1 MTLIGVERAVEQ
13 RSDEEILAS
22 LGLKIETLRG
32 RRVLI
37 FGTNPELIKIFEN
50 ANLVAEAPNKKIS
63 FEVIDQEN
71 TIKDEAQLPL
81 KLEAEDGSA
90 DFILDIRT
98 PDQLP
103 ENAYTIESYRE
114 IFRVMKHR
122 GRIIIS
128 DPLGKRAFPIEKYL
142 DEKYRQYQE
151 DPGIAER
158 TEKIAPVVKKMF
170 SQRYS
175 SSSDSANNFSWWE
188 IINEMVEEECR
199 GENDEGETLCEEL
212 ILNLSSGLEKEFD
225 YRAVVELRN
234 RERLLASSKTK
245 IGRAGKKSKEGSES
259 EEDLQID
266 QNTFD
271 PGEVVLTVEKS
282 SFEVETT
289 FAAAHYIQDNFDIE
303 LDISELRA
311 LREIVSKLLIDMRKF
326 NEYFLMDEEGKS
338 LKRGYEM
345 ASPMIE
351 SVSRF
356 LSSAYKV
363 EIANDLVS
371 LIAKKIDYRF
381 PIEATM
387 ITISKFLSVNG
398 KNYLVEEREFDL
410 MECDSYKAM
419 NRKSNEYRNCP
430 VDRKKIEEFAKEH
443 NVDPE
448 TVKTVTKTKRSV
460 SRELKEIIQKRRES
474 VIK

>member
-1 MTLIGVERAVEQ
+1 
-13 RSDEEILAS
+13 
-22 LGLKIETLRG
+22 
-32 RRVLI
+32 
-37 FGTNPELIKIFEN
+37 
-50 ANLVAEAPNKKIS
+50 
-63 FEVIDQEN
+63 
-71 TIKDEAQLPL
+71 
-81 KLEAEDGSA
+81 
-90 DFILDIRT
+90 
-98 PDQLP
+98 
-103 ENAYTIESYRE
+103 
-114 IFRVMKHR
+114 
-122 GRIIIS
+122 
-128 DPLGKRAFPIEKYL
+128 
-142 DEKYRQYQE
+142 
-151 DPGIAER
+151 
-158 TEKIAPVVKKMF
+158 
-170 SQRYS
+170 
-175 SSSDSANNFSWWE
+175 
-188 IINEMVEEECR
+188 
-199 GENDEGETLCEEL
+199 
-212 ILNLSSGLEKEFD
+212 
-225 YRAVVELRN
+225 
-234 RERLLASSKTK
+234 
-245 IGRAGKKSKEGSES
+245 
-259 EEDLQID
+259 
-266 QNTFD
+266 
-271 PGEVVLTVEKS
+271 
-282 SFEVETT
+282 
-289 FAAAHYIQDNFDIE
+289 
-303 LDISELRA
+303 
-311 LREIVSKLLIDMRKF
+311 
-326 NEYFLMDEEGKS
+326 
-338 LKRGYEM
+338 M